1 MAKPRPIQKLRDS
14 LPGYVEEWF
23 LSRGW
28 RPHGYQRAMVDAFVN
43 RQSTLLIAPT
53 GGGKTLS
60 GFLPSLI
67 DCQETRPNGIHTL
80 YVSPLKALTND
91 IERNLMRPIAEMGL
105 AVTIESRTGDTP
117 QAKRA
122 RQRRSPPNIFLTTP
136 ESLMLMLSSP
146 DAERLFSGLRAVIV
160 DEVHSFASTKRG
172 DFTALALSRLSALS
186 NHHIR
191 TGLSATIADPTALA
205 AWLGPAG
212 APARLLQSGLPM
224 KPDIRIM
231 QPAASMPYGGIH
243 GALCGPRNLRCD
255 P

>member
-28 RPHGYQRAMVDAFVN
+28 RPHDYQRAMVDAFVN

-67 DCQETRPNGIHTL
+67 DCQETRPSGIHTL

-105 AVTIESRTGDTP
+105 AVTVESRTGDTP

-146 DAERLFSGLRAVIV
+146 DAERLFSDLRAVIV

-191 TGLSATIADPTALA
+191 TGLSATIADPMAL
-205 AWLGPAG
+205 
-212 APARLLQSGLPM
+212 
-224 KPDIRIM
+224 
-231 QPAASMPYGGIH
+231 
-243 GALCGPRNLRCD
+243 
-255 P
+255 